1 MRLIQNRSEIE
12 GVTSETPTSSLRFQ
26 SVVSYGTGDE
36 IRIEGF
42 GDDGILLTRFLAC
55 QAVCMMPEQSLNE
68 VIGSLKEIWEYHSE
82 VPIPSLMPRNAVHL
96 DSGQL
101 TGIAT
106 RPPLFIES
114 EE

>member
-1 MRLIQNRSEIE
+1 MRLIPNRSEIE

-68 VIGSLKEIWEYHSE
+68 VIGSLKEIWEYHAE
-82 VPIPSLMPRNAVHL
+82 APDLALLPKNLVLL
-96 DSGQL
+96 ESGEL
-101 TGIAT
+101 TGIVT